1 MEAEG
6 ENWCEISSG
15 WDLKLKASTAFC
27 RHAAAA
33 DRTTVE
39 LWKLVFKNTTKKFN
53 PDASLRAN
61 KTDNEKIFQSVSIS
75 VTRSEFNS
83 ELCFHDEVLRMTRGV
98 KLLSSD
104 GPAAAEPPDTT
115 WTWWFVS
122 ESAVTEDESL
132 LENTDN
138 FTSVQQ
144 NYVRSRVTS
153 VCGLKLNH
161 HRYESFI
168 DTKRL
173 FTSSPCILQTAEIKG
188 TICEICAEF

>member
-1 MEAEG
+1 MRIGVRSVQVETWSWRPRRPSVVTQPQPTG
-6 ENWCEISSG
+6 RLSNYENSS
-15 WDLKLKASTAFC
+15 L
-27 RHAAAA
+27 
-33 DRTTVE
+33 
-39 LWKLVFKNTTKKFN
+39 NTTKKFN

>member
-1 MEAEG
+1 MRIGVRSVQVETWSWRPRRPSVVTQLQPTG
-6 ENWCEISSG
+6 RLSNYENSS
-15 WDLKLKASTAFC
+15 LNPT
-27 RHAAAA
+27 R
-33 DRTTVE
+33 
-39 LWKLVFKNTTKKFN
+39 KFN

-122 ESAVTEDESL
+122 ESPVTEDETL

>member
-1 MEAEG
+1 MRIGVRSVQVETWSWRPRRPSVVTQPQPTG
-6 ENWCEISSG
+6 RLSNYENSS
-15 WDLKLKASTAFC
+15 L
-27 RHAAAA
+27 
-33 DRTTVE
+33 
-39 LWKLVFKNTTKKFN
+39 NTTKKFN

-83 ELCFHDEVLRMTRGV
+83 ELCFHDKVLRMTREWSCCR
-98 KLLSSD
+98 LTARQQQNHQIRREHD
-104 GPAAAEPPDTT
+104 GL
-115 WTWWFVS
+115 FL
-122 ESAVTEDESL
+122 SL
-132 LENTDN
+132 LLLKTRHCWRTDN